1 MRFCHEGSRRSFLR
15 LLAGSP
21 AVAAS
26 AMAGVSRTPGP
37 GEPALSLPELLESLE
52 ENENLI
58 SSPKDAINVFEFE
71 PVARQKLP
79 PAHFGYLTTGVDD
92 DATLRANR
100 DGFTRYEIRVRR
112 LIDVSK
118 IDMAVELFGTTWKTP
133 VVLDPAGSQRAFH
146 PEGELAVARAARSKG
161 HLQILSTTT
170 TTSVE
175 DVVEA
180 RGEPVWY
187 QLYAASEWNVS
198 RTMVKRAEAA
208 GCPVL
213 VLTVDQ
219 LGGTNRETLKLSQ
232 REDKR
237 ECNVCHDRSSMQ
249 ASSQRKPMFA
259 GLDLKGVRFQ
269 PANITWDY
277 VRRLKDATPMKLVIK
292 GIVTREDAELSVMHG
307 ADGII
312 CSNHGGRAE
321 ASGRS
326 SIESL
331 PEVLEGAAGRIP
343 VLVDGGFRRGTDIF
357 KALAL
362 GAKAVCMARPYLW
375 GLAAF
380 GQEGV
385 EAILDILARELE
397 LMMRYAGTSSVGK
410 ITRAHVIERSR

>member
-1 MRFCHEGSRRSFLR
+1 MRFCHEGSRRAFLR
-15 LLAGSP
+15 LLGGSP

-26 AMAGVSRTPGP
+26 AMAGIVPTPGR
-37 GEPALSLPELLESLE
+37 GEPTLSLPALLESLE
-52 ENENLI
+52 QNEDVI

-71 PVARQKLP
+71 PVARLKLP

-118 IDMAVELFGTTWKTP
+118 IDMSVQLFGTTWKTP
-133 VVLDPAGSQRAFH
+133 VILDPAGSQRAFH

-175 DVVEA
+175 DVVAA

-237 ECNVCHDRSSMQ
+237 ECNVCHDRTSMQ
-249 ASSQRKPMFA
+249 TSVQRKPMFE

-269 PANITWDY
+269 PSNITWDY

-292 GIVTREDAELSVMHG
+292 GIVTREDAELAVMHG

-397 LMMRYAGTSSVGK
+397 MMMRYAGTSSVGK
-410 ITRAHVIERSR
+410 ITRAHVIERAR

>member
-1 MRFCHEGSRRSFLR
+1 MRFCHEGSRRAFLR
-15 LLAGSP
+15 LLGGSP

-26 AMAGVSRTPGP
+26 AMAGIVPTPGR
-37 GEPALSLPELLESLE
+37 GEPTLSLPALLESLE
-52 ENENLI
+52 QSEDVI

-71 PVARQKLP
+71 PVARRKLP

-118 IDMAVELFGTTWKTP
+118 IDMAVQLFGTTWKTP

-175 DVVEA
+175 DVVAA

-219 LGGTNRETLKLSQ
+219 LGGTNRETLKLFQ

-249 ASSQRKPMFA
+249 SSVQRKPMFE

-269 PANITWDY
+269 PSNITWDY
-277 VRRLKDATPMKLVIK
+277 VRRLKDTTPMKLVIK
-292 GIVTREDAELSVMHG
+292 GIVTREDAELAVMHG

-397 LMMRYAGTSSVGK
+397 MMMRYAGTSSVGK
-410 ITRAHVIERSR
+410 ITRAHVIERAR